1 MAASSFSLDAL
12 LSLTREL
19 LGSAQAGDWERV
31 TILEGERRPFIH
43 AIFPAD
49 VTVGDDSYRRA
60 AIREILDADRQ
71 VMDLAR
77 QQRDRLQSQL
87 RDLGHGR
94 SALRAYGQ
102 NQK

>member
-1 MAASSFSLDAL
+1 MAASSCSLDSV

-19 LGSAQAGDWERV
+19 LGSALASDWERV
-31 TILEGERRPFIH
+31 TTLEAERRPLIH
-43 AIFPAD
+43 AIFTAD
-49 VTVGDDSYRRA
+49 ATVGDDPVRRA

-71 VMDLAR
+71 VMDLTR
-77 QQRDRLQSQL
+77 QQRDWLQLQL